1 MTFSGFLQDI
11 VRRSVPWHQSLF
23 KLDVFMHSHYILPV
37 LSGGQSLFGKGRLS
51 KLHYFEV
58 RHSDGNKGCGK
69 LLIAERHD
77 QPPDHVAPSGFDKS
91 IGVGIAAS
99 G

>member
-1 MTFSGFLQDI
+1 MYL
-11 VRRSVPWHQSLF
+11 
-23 KLDVFMHSHYILPV
+23 V
-37 LSGGQSLFGKGRLS
+37 LLGLRMASAPMEWIIPGRIAESNLIAEVAANSFFGKSRLLF
-51 KLHYFEV
+51 LHYFEV

-77 QPPDHVAPSGFDKS
+77 QPPDHVAPSGFDRS
-91 IGVGIAAS
+91 SAVGMAAS